1 MREVPTLLGRCWTE
15 VETLSFTPKLAVLTA
30 MDDIFHGVKR
40 VLKPILYLLLFLCGI
55 GAGWYG
61 HAASY
66 LNP

>member
-1 MREVPTLLGRCWTE
+1 M
-15 VETLSFTPKLAVLTA
+15 PKLAVLTA
-30 MDDIFHGVKR
+30 MDDLFHGVKK